1 MVDVEIKLSVN
12 EDGNKIFIIEDENVA
27 VQIVI
32 KKNYS
37 NVESKLRN
45 LHILKDIEDVL
56 NAVPGTD
63 EFKELVDS
71 YGLLYADKTDMD

>member
-1 MVDVEIKLSVN
+1 MDVEIKLSLN
-12 EDGNKIFIIEDENVA
+12 EDGNKVCLIEDENVA
-27 VQIVI
+27 VQIVL

-45 LHILKDIEDVL
+45 LHILKDIEDAL

-63 EFKELVDS
+63 EFQELVDS

>member
-1 MVDVEIKLSVN
+1 MDVEIKLSVN
-12 EDGNKIFIIEDENVA
+12 EDGNKIFIIEDENVD
-27 VQIVI
+27 VEIVI

>member
-1 MVDVEIKLSVN
+1 MDVEIKLSVN
-12 EDGNKIFIIEDENVA
+12 EDGNKVCTIEDENVA
-27 VQIVI
+27 VQII
-32 KKNYS
+32 LKKNYS

-56 NAVPGTD
+56 KAVPETD

>member
-1 MVDVEIKLSVN
+1 MDVEIKLSVN
-12 EDGNKIFIIEDENVA
+12 EDGNKIFIIEDENVD

>member
-1 MVDVEIKLSVN
+1 MDVEIKLSVN
-12 EDGNKIFIIEDENVA
+12 EDGNKVCTIEDENVA
-27 VQIVI
+27 VQII
-32 KKNYS
+32 LKKNYS

-56 NAVPGTD
+56 NAVPETD

>member
-1 MVDVEIKLSVN
+1 VDVEIKLSVN
-12 EDGNKIFIIEDENVA
+12 EDGNKIFIIEDENVD

>member
-1 MVDVEIKLSVN
+1 MDVEIKLSVN

>member
-1 MVDVEIKLSVN
+1 VDVEIKLSVN

>member
-1 MVDVEIKLSVN
+1 VDVEIKLSVN
-12 EDGNKIFIIEDENVA
+12 EDGNKIFIIEDENVD
-27 VQIVI
+27 VEIVI

>member
-1 MVDVEIKLSVN
+1 MDVEIKLSVN
-12 EDGNKIFIIEDENVA
+12 EDGNKIFIIEDENVD
-27 VQIVI
+27 VQIVL

-45 LHILKDIEDVL
+45 LHILKDIEDAL